1 MTPVVPWSFQ
11 RPGTR
16 SGSFQDSRLPLKV
29 TACYLVC
36 GFIFLALS
44 DWFVHPPPSSFLLL
58 VDDAAYILI
67 SAAIIYAIVH
77 RGVKAFRVK
86 ESALIES
93 EDRLTRILETS
104 ASGVVVFDAEGKIS
118 FANHMACRVLGI
130 DQAQIVGRRYDDPV
144 WNLTNADGAPIS
156 PGENPVA
163 RVRATGMPVHDVQ
176 FAIRHTSGNRV
187 FLTVNAAP
195 LLDASGSMV
204 GVVASF
210 VDITERRRME
220 NLKVRKLLLAVEQSP
235 SAIVITDLDG
245 NVEYANPRYAS
256 MSGCTVKEAIGGQMP
271 HPCMIPGPRLEEM
284 RSAVRSGKGW
294 HGELE
299 CFRKGGKGYWESTTM
314 TPIQTAEGEVT
325 SLLWVREDITARK
338 RAEEE
343 LHRTNAN
350 YRAAQEKFRQMFEQN
365 DEPLFLFRRE
375 TCEILDANPAAL
387 HLYGYDME
395 ELQHQ
400 GISLFVPPPEL
411 HEFRSAVAAVRS
423 GAGFSVDCAHHRRKD
438 GTRIMVSIR
447 ANSVRTGGEEVVYG
461 SFRDITARIQM
472 EEEAKLHQ
480 VQLIHANRMTSLG
493 TIVSGVAHEVNNPNN
508 LVMFNAPMILAA
520 WEDALPIL
528 DAYLRENG
536 DFLLGGLSY
545 SEMRAV
551 VPRLAAGISD
561 ASARIKTIVANLK
574 DYARH
579 EEPRKVVPVDVNDVV
594 RTALSIMNHEILK
607 ATHRFELVCEEGLPP
622 VLGSAQQLEQ
632 VVINLVNNALQA
644 LPSTRQGLK
653 VSTRNVPDA
662 GEVEVAVADEGT
674 GMPPEV
680 LARVAE
686 PFFSTRTD
694 SGGLGLGLSISR
706 SIVTEHGGTLSF
718 DSGIG
723 KGTRVFLRLPAA
735 VAGAEPAAVASREG

>member
-1 MTPVVPWSFQ
+1 
-11 RPGTR
+11 
-16 SGSFQDSRLPLKV
+16 
-29 TACYLVC
+29 
-36 GFIFLALS
+36 
-44 DWFVHPPPSSFLLL
+44 
-58 VDDAAYILI
+58 VDDAAYVLI

-77 RGVKAFRVK
+77 RGVKAFRAK
-86 ESALIES
+86 ESALRES
-93 EDRLTRILETS
+93 EDRLARILETN
-104 ASGVVVFDAEGKIS
+104 ASGVVVFDAQGKIS
-118 FANHMACRVLGI
+118 FANHMACQVLGV
-130 DQAQIVGRRYDDPV
+130 DRAQIVGRRYDDPV
-144 WNLTNADGAPIS
+144 WDLTDVDGAPIM
-156 PGENPVA
+156 PGESPVA

-176 FAIRHTSGNRV
+176 FAALHTNGSRV
-187 FLTVNAAP
+187 FLSENAAP
-195 LLDASGSMV
+195 LLDVSGSMV

-210 VDITERRRME
+210 VDITERKKNE
-220 NLKVRKLLLAVEQSP
+220 DLKVRKLLLAVEQSP
-235 SAIVITDLDG
+235 SAIVITDLEG
-245 NVEYANPRYAS
+245 NVEYANRQYAT
-256 MSGCTVKEAIGGQMP
+256 MSGCTVKEAIGGRMP
-271 HPCMIPGPRLEEM
+271 HPCMIPGARREEM
-284 RSAVRSGKGW
+284 RSAIRSGKAW
-294 HGELE
+294 HGEVE
-299 CFRKGGKGYWESTTM
+299 CFRKGSKGYWESTKM
-314 TPIQTAEGEVT
+314 TPIQAEEGEVT

-338 RAEEE
+338 RAEGE
-343 LHRTNAN
+343 LSRSEAN
-350 YRAAQEKFRQMFEQN
+350 YRSAQEKFRQLFEQN
-365 DEPLFLFRRE
+365 EEPLFLFRQG
-375 TCEILDANPAAL
+375 TSEILDANPAAA
-387 HLYGYDME
+387 HLYGYDRE
-395 ELQHQ
+395 ELRRQ
-400 GISLFVPPPEL
+400 GVSLFVPPPDL
-411 HEFRSAVAAVRS
+411 DEFRAAVAAVRP
-423 GAGFSVDCAHHRRKD
+423 GDALSVDCAHHSRKD
-438 GTRIMVSIR
+438 GARIAVSIR
-447 ANSVRTGGEEVVYG
+447 ANSVRTEDAEMVYG
-461 SFRDITARIQM
+461 SFRDITARIQL

-480 VQLIHANRMTSLG
+480 VQLINANRMTSLG

-528 DAYLRENG
+528 DDYLRENG

-579 EEPRKVVPVDVNDVV
+579 EEPRKDAPVDVNNVV
-594 RTALSIMNHEILK
+594 RTAVSILNHEILK

-622 VLGSAQQLEQ
+622 VVGSAQQLEQ

-644 LPSTRQGLK
+644 LPSTDQGLK

-674 GMPPEV
+674 GMSPEV

-723 KGTRVFLRLPAA
+723 KGTRAFVRLPAA